1 MSRNW
6 LPIIGLGYH
15 LNVFMVIRTWIFRI
29 TLLSA
34 GIRKMKMKAKWLPI
48 AAAVTAALASQ
59 AAFAVDFHGYFRSGV
74 GVSGDGDMVKYNVN
88 KVGRLGN
95 ENDTYGEVQLG
106 QEVFNKD
113 GKTFYVDSM
122 FAMASNGSN
131 DWEGTGTVCNFDAKQ
146 CSGDSDFALRQF
158 NVQAKGLLGFAP
170 EATLWA
176 GKRYYQRHDIHIS
189 DFYYW
194 NISGAGAGAGI
205 EGIQAGPGKIS
216 FAWIRND
223 RSAKDVFGEYTN
235 TGTSAAPNYVKNEDL
250 NVNTLDLRYAGIPL
264 WSEAS
269 LEVGAMYAL
278 VNETEAQK
286 PLKNNN
292 MKDGVM
298 LTAELTQGILGGF
311 NKTVLQYGT
320 EGYSKTMAFY
330 GDGSWY
336 GAEAKDGADGF
347 RIINWGVVPMGN
359 NFEMGHQLVYG
370 VGNEM
375 WDGNDKVEAMS
386 AVVRPMYKWDD
397 FNKTIFEGGYFKDK
411 TKSTNGTSVDDSGYK
426 LTLAQAWSAGSSFW
440 ARPEIRVFASYL
452 ANDEDQKVFE
462 SGTSK
467 DTYQVGVQAE
477 AWW

>member
-1 MSRNW
+1 
-6 LPIIGLGYH
+6 
-15 LNVFMVIRTWIFRI
+15 
-29 TLLSA
+29 
-34 GIRKMKMKAKWLPI
+34 MKAKWLPI

-122 FAMASNGSN
+122 FAMTSNGSN
-131 DWEGTGTVCNFDAKQ
+131 DGEGTGTVCNFDAKQ
-146 CSGDSDFALRQF
+146 CNGDSEFALRQF

-176 GKRYYQRHDIHIS
+176 GKRFYQRHDIHIS

-194 NISGAGAGAGI
+194 NISGPGAGI

-216 FAWIRND
+216 FAWVRND
-223 RSAKDVFGEYTN
+223 RSAADVFGQYNQIGTDPT
-235 TGTSAAPNYVKNEDL
+235 TGDPIYRKNEDL

-264 WSEAS
+264 WQDGS

-278 VNETEAQK
+278 VNETDAQK
-286 PLKNNN
+286 DLKNDN

-298 LTAELTQGILGGF
+298 LTAELTQGIFGGF

-320 EGYSKTMAFY
+320 EGYSKTMAYY

-336 GAEAKDGADGF
+336 GAEAKDGADGY
-347 RIINWGVVPMGN
+347 RIINWGVIPMGN
-359 NFEMGHQLVYG
+359 SWEMGHQLVYG

-375 WDGNDKVEAMS
+375 RSGHDETQTFS

-411 TKSTNGTSVDDSGYK
+411 TSYTSGGSDKDGGYK
-426 LTLAQAWSAGSSFW
+426 LTLAQAWSAGASFW

-452 ANDEDQKVFE
+452 ADTEADANGSKNSFE
-462 SGTSK
+462 GGTSD
-467 DTYQVGVQAE
+467 DTWQVGVQAE

>member
-1 MSRNW
+1 
-6 LPIIGLGYH
+6 
-15 LNVFMVIRTWIFRI
+15 
-29 TLLSA
+29 
-34 GIRKMKMKAKWLPI
+34 MKAKWLPI

-194 NISGAGAGAGI
+194 NISGAGAGI

-411 TKSTNGTSVDDSGYK
+411 NKSTNGTTEDDSGYK

-452 ANDEDQKVFE
+452 ANDEDKKVFE

>member
-1 MSRNW
+1 
-6 LPIIGLGYH
+6 
-15 LNVFMVIRTWIFRI
+15 
-29 TLLSA
+29 
-34 GIRKMKMKAKWLPI
+34 MKMKWLPI

-122 FAMASNGSN
+122 FAMSSNGSN

-146 CSGDSDFALRQF
+146 CNGDSDFALRQF
-158 NVQAKGLLGFAP
+158 NVQAKGLLNFAP

-194 NISGAGAGAGI
+194 NISGAGAGI
-205 EGIQAGPGKIS
+205 EGIQAGPGKVS
-216 FAWIRND
+216 FAWVRND
-223 RSAKDVFGEYTN
+223 RSAKDVFGEYTK
-235 TGTSAAPNYVKNEDL
+235 TGVIKKDVLDANGNKTGNYIEESTYTKNEDL

-264 WSEAS
+264 WNEAS
-269 LEVGAMYAL
+269 LELGVDYAL
-278 VNETEAQK
+278 VNETNDQK
-286 PLKNNN
+286 ALK
-292 MKDGVM
+292 KDPKNGVM
-298 LTAELTQGILGGF
+298 LTAELTQGVLGGF

-320 EGYSKTMAFY
+320 EGYSKNMAFY

-336 GAEAKDGADGF
+336 GAEAKDGADGY
-347 RIINWGVVPMGN
+347 RLINWGVIPMGN
-359 NFEMGHQLVYG
+359 SWEMGHQLVYG

-375 WDGNDKVEAMS
+375 WDTNDKYETMS

-411 TKSTNGTSVDDSGYK
+411 NKSTNGTTEDDSGYK

-440 ARPEIRVFASYL
+440 ARPEIRVFASYMQQDGNFRENSNGVNQDD
-452 ANDEDQKVFE
+452 AWNF
-462 SGTSK
+462 
-467 DTYQVGVQAE
+467 GVQAE

>member
-122 FAMASNGSN
+122 FAMTSNGSN

-146 CSGDSDFALRQF
+146 CNGDSEFALRQF

-176 GKRYYQRHDIHIS
+176 GKRFYQRHDIHIS

-194 NISGAGAGAGI
+194 NISGAGAGI
-205 EGIQAGPGKIS
+205 EGIEAGPGKIS

-223 RSAKDVFGEYTN
+223 RSSTDVFGK
-235 TGTSAAPNYVKNEDL
+235 TGINGDQPNLADSV

-264 WSEAS
+264 WQDGS

-278 VNETEAQK
+278 VNETDAQK
-286 PLKNNN
+286 QLKNNN

-298 LTAELTQGILGGF
+298 LTAELTQGVLGGF

-320 EGYSKTMAFY
+320 EGYSKTMAYY

-336 GAEAKDGADGF
+336 GAEAKDGADGY
-347 RIINWGVVPMGN
+347 RLINWGVVPMGN
-359 NFEMGHQLVYG
+359 SWEMGHQLVYG
-370 VGNEM
+370 VANEM
-375 WDGNDKVEAMS
+375 WDTQDKFETMS
-386 AVVRPMYKWDD
+386 VVVRPMYKWDD
-397 FNKTIFEGGYFKDK
+397 FNKTIFEGGYFKEK
-411 TKSTNGTSVDDSGYK
+411 NTFTNKADEKDAGYK

-452 ANDEDQKVFE
+452 ANDEDKKVFE
-462 SGTSK
+462 GDTSK

>member
-1 MSRNW
+1 
-6 LPIIGLGYH
+6 
-15 LNVFMVIRTWIFRI
+15 
-29 TLLSA
+29 
-34 GIRKMKMKAKWLPI
+34 MKAKWLPI

-146 CSGDSDFALRQF
+146 CNGDSDFALRQF

-194 NISGAGAGAGI
+194 NISGAGAGI
-205 EGIQAGPGKIS
+205 EGIQAGPGKVS
-216 FAWIRND
+216 FAWVRND
-223 RSAKDVFGEYTN
+223 RSAADVFGQYTK
-235 TGTSAAPNYVKNEDL
+235 TGVNKKPVLDANGNPTGNYVEDPTYTKNEDV

-269 LEVGAMYAL
+269 LELGVDYAL

-320 EGYSKTMAFY
+320 EGYSKNFAFY

-347 RIINWGVVPMGN
+347 RIINHGVISLGDSWDLS
-359 NFEMGHQLVYG
+359 HQVVYG
-370 VGNEM
+370 IGNEM
-375 WDGNDKVEAMS
+375 WDGNDKYETFS
-386 AVVRPMYKWDD
+386 VVARPVYKWTDTV
-397 FNKTIFEGGYFKDK
+397 KTIFEAGYHKD
-411 TKSTNGTSVDDSGYK
+411 TATPLSGSDSSTDGQKYTV
-426 LTLAQAWSAGSSFW
+426 AQAFAAGKGFW

-452 ANDEDQKVFE
+452 TVGDQGTPFN
-462 SGTSK
+462 SGK
-467 DTYQVGVQAE
+467 DDNTWNFGVQAE

>member
-1 MSRNW
+1 
-6 LPIIGLGYH
+6 
-15 LNVFMVIRTWIFRI
+15 
-29 TLLSA
+29 
-34 GIRKMKMKAKWLPI
+34 MKMKAKWLPI

-122 FAMASNGSN
+122 FAMTSNGSN

-146 CSGDSDFALRQF
+146 CNGDSEFALRQF

-176 GKRYYQRHDIHIS
+176 GKRFYQRHDIHIS

-194 NISGAGAGAGI
+194 NISGAGAGI
-205 EGIQAGPGKIS
+205 EGIEAGPGKIS

-223 RSAKDVFGEYTN
+223 RSSTDVFGK
-235 TGTSAAPNYVKNEDL
+235 TGINGDQPNLADSV

-264 WSEAS
+264 WQDGS

-278 VNETEAQK
+278 VNETDAQK
-286 PLKNNN
+286 QLKNNN

-298 LTAELTQGILGGF
+298 LTAELTQGVLGGF

-320 EGYSKTMAFY
+320 EGYSKTMAYY

-336 GAEAKDGADGF
+336 GAEAKDGADGY
-347 RIINWGVVPMGN
+347 RLINWGVVPMGN
-359 NFEMGHQLVYG
+359 SWEMGHQLVYG
-370 VGNEM
+370 VANEM
-375 WDGNDKVEAMS
+375 WDTQDKFETMS
-386 AVVRPMYKWDD
+386 VVVRPMYKWDD
-397 FNKTIFEGGYFKDK
+397 FNKTIFEGGYFKEK
-411 TKSTNGTSVDDSGYK
+411 NTFTNKADEKDAGYK
-426 LTLAQAWSAGSSFW
+426 LTLAQAWSAGPSFW

-452 ANDEDQKVFE
+452 ANDEDKKVFE
-462 SGTSK
+462 GDTSK

>member
-194 NISGAGAGAGI
+194 NISGAGAGI

>member
-1 MSRNW
+1 
-6 LPIIGLGYH
+6 
-15 LNVFMVIRTWIFRI
+15 
-29 TLLSA
+29 
-34 GIRKMKMKAKWLPI
+34 MKAKWLPI

-74 GVSGDGDMVKYNVN
+74 GVSGDGDMVKYSVN

-122 FAMASNGSN
+122 FAMTSNGSN

-146 CSGDSDFALRQF
+146 CNGDSEFALRQF

-176 GKRYYQRHDIHIS
+176 GKRFYQRHDIHIS

-194 NISGAGAGAGI
+194 NISGAGAGI

-223 RSAKDVFGEYTN
+223 RSSTDVFGK
-235 TGTSAAPNYVKNEDL
+235 TGINGDQPNLADSV

-264 WSEAS
+264 WQDGS

-278 VNETEAQK
+278 VNETDAQK
-286 PLKNNN
+286 QLKNNN

-298 LTAELTQGILGGF
+298 LTAELTQGVMGGF

-320 EGYSKTMAFY
+320 EGYSKTMAYY

-336 GAEAKDGADGF
+336 GAEAKDGADGY
-347 RIINWGVVPMGN
+347 RLINWGVIPMGN
-359 NFEMGHQLVYG
+359 SWEMGHQLVYG
-370 VGNEM
+370 VANEM
-375 WDGNDKVEAMS
+375 WDTQDKFETMS
-386 AVVRPMYKWDD
+386 VVVRPMYKWDD
-397 FNKTIFEGGYFKDK
+397 FNKTIFEGGYFKEK
-411 TKSTNGTSVDDSGYK
+411 NTFTNRDDEKDAGYK

-452 ANDEDQKVFE
+452 ANDEDKKVFE
-462 SGTSK
+462 GDTSK

>member
-1 MSRNW
+1 
-6 LPIIGLGYH
+6 
-15 LNVFMVIRTWIFRI
+15 
-29 TLLSA
+29 
-34 GIRKMKMKAKWLPI
+34 MKMKAKWLPI

-146 CSGDSDFALRQF
+146 CNGDSDFALRQF

-176 GKRYYQRHDIHIS
+176 GKRYYQRHDVHIS

-194 NISGAGAGAGI
+194 NISGAGAGI

-216 FAWIRND
+216 FAWVRND
-223 RSAKDVFGEYTN
+223 RSAADVFGQYTN
-235 TGTSAAPNYVKNEDL
+235 TGVDGNGDPAYQKNEDL

-269 LEVGAMYAL
+269 LELGVDYAL

-298 LTAELTQGILGGF
+298 LTAELTAGILGGF

-336 GAEAKDGADGF
+336 GAEAKDGADGY

-359 NFEMGHQLVYG
+359 SWEMGHQLVYG
-370 VGNEM
+370 VGNDM
-375 WDGNDKVEAMS
+375 WDGNDKWEAMS

-411 TKSTNGTSVDDSGYK
+411 NKSTNGTSVDDSGYK

>member
-1 MSRNW
+1 
-6 LPIIGLGYH
+6 
-15 LNVFMVIRTWIFRI
+15 
-29 TLLSA
+29 
-34 GIRKMKMKAKWLPI
+34 MKAKWLPI

-74 GVSGDGDMVKYNVN
+74 GVSKDGDMQTVIKKQ
-88 KVGRLGN
+88 KVGRLGH
-95 ENDTYGEVQLG
+95 EDDTYGEVQLG

-122 FAMASNGSN
+122 VAMTSNGSN
-131 DWEGTGTVCNFDAKQ
+131 DWESTESRFQ
-146 CSGDSDFALRQF
+146 CTAADGVLTKCDNKEDSTFALRQF

-176 GKRYYQRHDIHIS
+176 GKRFYQRHDIHIS

-194 NISGAGAGAGI
+194 NISGAGAGI
-205 EGIQAGPGKIS
+205 EGIQAGPGKVS
-216 FAWIRND
+216 FAWVRND
-223 RSAKDVFGEYTN
+223 RS
-235 TGTSAAPNYVKNEDL
+235 GTDDGWTYNDEL

-264 WSEAS
+264 WQDAS
-269 LEVGAMYAL
+269 LELGVDYAIA
-278 VNETEAQK
+278 NPTDAQK
-286 PLKNNN
+286 ESNNAQYKNAE
-292 MKDGVM
+292 DGVM
-298 LTAELTQGILGGF
+298 LTAELTANVLGGF
-311 NKTVLQYGT
+311 NKSVVQYGT
-320 EGYSKTMAFY
+320 EGYSKVFAFW

-347 RIINWGVVPMGN
+347 RLINWGVIPMGDKV
-359 NFEMGHQLVYG
+359 EMGHQLVYG

-375 WDGNDKVEAMS
+375 WDGNDKWETMS

-411 TKSTNGTSVDDSGYK
+411 NKSTDGSSLEDSGYK

-440 ARPEIRVFASYL
+440 ARPEIRVFASYVGL
-452 ANDEDQKVFE
+452 DDNDMAGKPFDSQ
-462 SGTSK
+462 SSK
-467 DTYQVGVQAE
+467 DTWNFGVQAE

>member
-1 MSRNW
+1 
-6 LPIIGLGYH
+6 
-15 LNVFMVIRTWIFRI
+15 
-29 TLLSA
+29 
-34 GIRKMKMKAKWLPI
+34 MKMKAKWLPI

-122 FAMASNGSN
+122 FAMTSNGSN

-146 CSGDSDFALRQF
+146 CNGDSEFALRQF

-176 GKRYYQRHDIHIS
+176 GKRFYQRHDIHIS

-194 NISGAGAGAGI
+194 NISGPGAGI
-205 EGIQAGPGKIS
+205 EGIQAGPGKLS
-216 FAWIRND
+216 LAWVRND
-223 RSAKDVFGEYTN
+223 RSAADVFGQYTE
-235 TGTSAAPNYVKNEDL
+235 TSPGVFQKNEDL
-250 NVNTLDLRYAGIPL
+250 NVNTLDVRYAGIPL
-264 WSEAS
+264 WQDGS

-286 PLKNNN
+286 DLKNDN
-292 MKDGVM
+292 MKDGLM
-298 LTAELTQGILGGF
+298 LTAELTQGIFGGF

-320 EGYSKTMAFY
+320 EGYSKTMAYY

-336 GAEAKDGADGF
+336 GAEAKDGADGYRF
-347 RIINWGVVPMGN
+347 INWGVIPMGN
-359 NFEMGHQLVYG
+359 SWEMGHQLVYG

-375 WDGNDKVEAMS
+375 WSGHDKTETLS
-386 AVVRPMYKWDD
+386 AVIRPMYKWDD
-397 FNKTIFEGGYFKDK
+397 FNKTIFEGGVFKDK
-411 TKSTNGTSVDDSGYK
+411 TSYNNGGSDKDGGYK

-452 ANDEDQKVFE
+452 ADTEADSSGSKNSFE
-462 SGTSK
+462 GGTSD
-467 DTYQVGVQAE
+467 DTWQVGVQAE

>member
-1 MSRNW
+1 
-6 LPIIGLGYH
+6 
-15 LNVFMVIRTWIFRI
+15 
-29 TLLSA
+29 
-34 GIRKMKMKAKWLPI
+34 MKMKAKWLPI

-59 AAFAVDFHGYFRSGV
+59 AAFAVDFHGYMRSGV
-74 GVSGDGDMVKYNVN
+74 GTSDNGSLQTYSKA

-95 ENDTYGEVQLG
+95 EAETYGEVQLG
-106 QEVFNKD
+106 QEAYNKD
-113 GKTFYVDSM
+113 GKSFYVDSM
-122 FAMASNGSN
+122 FAMTSNGSN

-194 NISGAGAGAGI
+194 NISGAGAGI
-205 EGIQAGPGKIS
+205 EGIQAGPGKVS
-216 FAWIRND
+216 LAWIRND
-223 RSAKDVFGEYTN
+223 RSAADVFGQYTN
-235 TGTSAAPNYVKNEDL
+235 TGTVANPVYQKNEDL
-250 NVNTLDLRYAGIPL
+250 NVNTLDARYAGIPL
-264 WSEAS
+264 WQDGS

-286 PLKNNN
+286 DLKNDN
-292 MKDGVM
+292 MKNGVM
-298 LTAELTQGILGGF
+298 LTAELTQGIFGGF

-336 GAEAKDGADGF
+336 GAEAKDGADGY
-347 RIINWGVVPMGN
+347 RIINWGVIPMGN
-359 NFEMGHQLVYG
+359 SWEMGHQLVYG

-452 ANDEDQKVFE
+452 ADTEADGSGSKNSFE
-462 SGTSK
+462 SGTSD
-467 DTYQVGVQAE
+467 DTWQVGVQAE

>member
-1 MSRNW
+1 
-6 LPIIGLGYH
+6 
-15 LNVFMVIRTWIFRI
+15 
-29 TLLSA
+29 
-34 GIRKMKMKAKWLPI
+34 MKAKWLPI

-194 NISGAGAGAGI
+194 NISGAGAGI

-330 GDGSWY
+330 GDGSGY

-375 WDGNDKVEAMS
+375 WDGNDKWETMS

-411 TKSTNGTSVDDSGYK
+411 NKSTNGTTEDDSGYK

-452 ANDEDQKVFE
+452 ANDEDKKVFE

>member
-1 MSRNW
+1 
-6 LPIIGLGYH
+6 
-15 LNVFMVIRTWIFRI
+15 
-29 TLLSA
+29 
-34 GIRKMKMKAKWLPI
+34 MKAKWLPI
-48 AAAVTAALASQ
+48 AATVTAALASQ

-194 NISGAGAGAGI
+194 NISGAGAGI

-375 WDGNDKVEAMS
+375 WDGNDKWETMS

-411 TKSTNGTSVDDSGYK
+411 NKSTNGTTEDDSGYK

-452 ANDEDQKVFE
+452 ANDEDKKVFE

>member
-1 MSRNW
+1 
-6 LPIIGLGYH
+6 
-15 LNVFMVIRTWIFRI
+15 
-29 TLLSA
+29 
-34 GIRKMKMKAKWLPI
+34 MKMKWLPI

-122 FAMASNGSN
+122 FAMSSNGSN

-146 CSGDSDFALRQF
+146 CNGDSDFALRQF
-158 NVQAKGLLGFAP
+158 NVQAKGLLNFAP

-194 NISGAGAGAGI
+194 NISGAGAGI
-205 EGIQAGPGKIS
+205 EGIQAGPGKVS
-216 FAWIRND
+216 FAWVRND

-264 WSEAS
+264 WSDAS
-269 LEVGAMYAL
+269 LELGMDYAL
-278 VNETEAQK
+278 VNETNDQK
-286 PLKNNN
+286 ALKKDP
-292 MKDGVM
+292 KDGVM
-298 LTAELTQGILGGF
+298 LTAELTQGVLGGF

-347 RIINWGVVPMGN
+347 RIINHGVIPMGN
-359 NFEMGHQLVYG
+359 SWEMGHQVVYG

-375 WDGNDKVEAMS
+375 WDGNDKYETMS
-386 AVVRPMYKWDD
+386 VVVRPMYKWDD

-411 TKSTNGTSVDDSGYK
+411 EKSTNGTSADDAGYK
-426 LTLAQAWSAGSSFW
+426 LTLAQAWSAGPSFW

-452 ANDEDQKVFE
+452 ANDEDKKVFE
-462 SGTSK
+462 GNTSK